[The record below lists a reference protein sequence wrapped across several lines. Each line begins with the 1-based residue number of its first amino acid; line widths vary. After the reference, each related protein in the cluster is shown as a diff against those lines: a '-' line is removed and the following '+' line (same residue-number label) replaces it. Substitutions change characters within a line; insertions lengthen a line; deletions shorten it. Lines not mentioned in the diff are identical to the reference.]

1 MANQYTGEAYMG
13 VKPTEA
19 DFGATGLNALNID
32 MALKAADREIY
43 KEQSR
48 KAAEARKDLEANLKR
63 FDELATGA
71 MDLSPQA
78 FDSQMLAVIM
88 DKTQNEIADMRRE
101 LTNPNISL
109 ARKSEIMVKVGD
121 MKNKAA
127 SYTNQMKSFQKFL
140 ESLQNVGKGGYDDV
154 MNAGLIGDLGEAI
167 MNAGKEGVVQIGDNA
182 WSMGKNIQ
190 FSIQNGMAECTLFG
204 RDGKIIASGSPSE
217 LQAKI
222 GAKLKPYVGL
232 DEMMASSG
240 KLVGDSITRGFR
252 RNADGTITNFET
264 TNVADIRR
272 KAGALFDDRYG
283 NTYDTDPYMQKGAAI
298 GRWSNVKEAREA
310 FVDEVVRQ
318 ANNNV
323 KSYLEKDPTFSL
335 GGGSGALKEQ
345 KKLANLDIIQRI
357 MNGDKSVY
365 PAVIGTK
372 SVAYIPYQGQNR
384 NAQLENITVSPDKT
398 VLHLVGE
405 TKYAKNHEDKGF
417 NDRFQ
422 MSFDRTNPEDVQ
434 QLSLILKNYLNG
446 GVPSDERLSNDDVL
460 QNFNFTERPD
470 VFNPVTDENGN
481 IVRDE
486 EGRPVFPETTESVKK
501 SLEDLISKVEEPE
514 SGKAGGIVGADL
526 IYKFFDQ
533 LNMTSDTFPFELDP
547 DTKWYGSRIL
557 NFRDKDTKD
566 QVLSIHLG
574 RTNESAAKALRENMN
589 NILYLTTLKGKARQ
603 NNPRFYQGPG
613 TATRKN
619 TSVMESILS
628 V

>member
-78 FDSQMLAVIM
+78 FDSQMLAVMM

-167 MNAGKEGVVQIGDNA
+167 MNAGKDGVVQIGDNA

-190 FSIQNGMAECTLFG
+190 FSIQNGMVECTLFG

-283 NTYDTDPYMQKGAAI
+283 NTYDTDPYMQKGAAT
-298 GRWSNVKEAREA
+298 GRWSNAKEAREA

-323 KSYLEKDPTFSL
+323 KSYLEKDPLYSSR
-335 GGGSGALKEQ
+335 GGAGGEREGINVALE
-345 KKLANLDIIQRI
+345 LLQRI
-357 MNGDKSVY
+357 ANGDRGAF
-365 PAVIGTK
+365 PAVVGTK
-372 SVAYIPYQGQNR
+372 SVAYIPYDGQNR
-384 NAQLENITVSPDKT
+384 NAQLEDITVSPDKT
-398 VLHLVGE
+398 VFHLVGE
-405 TKYAKNHEDKGF
+405 NKHAKNPEDRGF

-422 MSFDRTNPEDVQ
+422 MVFSRTDPKDVERMM
-434 QLSLILKNYLNG
+434 LMLMNFYNG
-446 GVPSDERLSNDDVL
+446 GVSAKDRITKED
-460 QNFNFTERPD
+460 FYGAYNFTERPD
-470 VFNPVTDENGN
+470 VFNPITDENGN

-486 EGRPVFPETTESVKK
+486 EGRPVFPETTESIKA
-501 SLEDLISKVEEPE
+501 SIEDLAIKIENLD
-514 SGKAGGIVGADL
+514 GADKVL
-526 IYKFFDQ
+526 HSSTGKEVHKFFDL
-533 LNMTSDTFPFELDP
+533 LNLNSGTFPYEVKFEDNMLRSDRL
-547 DTKWYGSRIL
+547 KFI
-557 NFRDKDTKD
+557 DKDTKEV
-566 QVLSIHLG
+566 VLDIKLG
-574 RTNESAAKALRENMN
+574 NTDKGVAEALRNNMN
-589 NILYLTTLKGKARQ
+589 EILYLTTLKGSARQ

-613 TATRKN
+613 NATRKN

-628 V
+628 I